1 MQALIDRVGEIYQL
15 GGPVVLVLA
24 LLSVFALSLI
34 ILRLLYLLSNRISE
48 PTLTNAALDR
58 WQKGSR
64 GDAQAMLVGS
74 RSAAGRTLR
83 RAMAFSGEGNVSI
96 DRIRED
102 AESQARRELEAMRS
116 GMRIL
121 DAIAQI
127 APLLGLFGTVLGMI
141 EAFQALQSAGATV
154 DPALLAGGI
163 WVALLTT
170 AVGLAVAIP
179 VSLFVTWFDGR
190 VDRARGAIEDALT
203 RFFTDLQEEPGENSS
218 AAHSASRSV
227 AGQTL
232 TPNHAA

>member
-1 MQALIDRVGEIYQL
+1 MQALIDRIGEIYQL

-58 WQKGSR
+58 WQKGLR

-83 RAMAFSGEGNVSI
+83 RAMAFSGEGSVSI

-116 GMRIL
+116 GTRIL

-203 RFFTDLQEEPGENSS
+203 RFFTDLQEEPGESPS